1 MPADTPRDPAVAP
14 LLSVQDLV
22 IRIAGVNVVDGVS
35 LAVAEGRILAIVGE
49 SGCGKSLTALS
60 LLQLLPRAAQI
71 ADGRIL
77 LEGQDLTAL
86 DEPALRALRGDR
98 ASIIFQEPVA
108 SLNPLMRV
116 GEQVAEALRIHRGLS
131 RAQAQQEAIAMLA
144 QVGIPDPAMRAAQFP
159 FELSG
164 GMCQRIMIAAALVC
178 RPRLLIAD
186 EPTTALDVTIQAQ
199 ILDLMKRLRDEVG
212 TTIVLIT
219 HDMGVVADMADDVA
233 VMYGGRVI
241 ESGPVDAIFAAPA
254 HPYTRLL
261 LATVPRL
268 DGARKTALRT
278 IEGHVPGADAWPQGC
293 RFRDRCPLASTRCE
307 TRPEPVHVAGL
318 DHQVAC
324 WHTDRVAEMA

>member
-1 MPADTPRDPAVAP
+1 MGSEAVP
-14 LLSVQDLV
+14 LPLSAVLSVKDLV
-22 IRIAGVNVVDGVS
+22 IQIAGVNVVDGVS
-35 LAVAEGRILAIVGE
+35 LAAAEGSILAIVGE

-60 LLQLLPRAAQI
+60 ILQLLPGAAQI
-71 ADGRIL
+71 AGGKIH
-77 LEGQDLTAL
+77 LEGAELTVM
-86 DEPALRALRGDR
+86 DEAELRQVRGNR

-116 GEQVAEALRIHRGLS
+116 GAQVEEALRIHRGLS
-131 RAQAQQEAIAMLA
+131 DDQARQQAIAMLA
-144 QVGIPDPAMRAAQFP
+144 MVGIPDPALRAAQFP

-233 VMYGGRVI
+233 VMYGGRVV
-241 ESGPVDAIFAAPA
+241 ESGPVEQIFATPA

-268 DGARKTALRT
+268 DGQRKTVLRT
-278 IEGHVPGADAWPQGC
+278 IEGQVPSADTWPQGC
-293 RFRDRCPLASTRCE
+293 RFRDRCPLASAACSE
-307 TRPEPVHVAGL
+307 RPVLTPLAQA

-324 WHTDRVAEMA
+324 WHTDRVATMA

>member
-1 MPADTPRDPAVAP
+1 MGSEAVPVP
-14 LLSVQDLV
+14 LSAVLSVKDLV

-35 LAVAEGRILAIVGE
+35 LAAAEGSILAIVGE

-60 LLQLLPRAAQI
+60 ILQLLPGAAQI
-71 ADGRIL
+71 AGGKIH
-77 LEGQDLTAL
+77 LEGAELTAM
-86 DEPALRALRGDR
+86 DEAELRQVRGNR

-116 GEQVAEALRIHRGLS
+116 GAQVEEALRIHRGLS
-131 RAQAQQEAIAMLA
+131 DDQARQQAIAMLA
-144 QVGIPDPAMRAAQFP
+144 MVGIPDPALRAAQFP

-233 VMYGGRVI
+233 VMYGGRVV
-241 ESGPVDAIFAAPA
+241 ESGPVEQIFATPA

-261 LATVPRL
+261 LATVPRF
-268 DGARKTALRT
+268 DGQRKTVLRT
-278 IEGHVPGADAWPQGC
+278 IEGQVPSADTWPQGC
-293 RFRDRCPLASTRCE
+293 RFRDRCPLASAACSE
-307 TRPEPVHVAGL
+307 RPVLTPLAQA

-324 WHTDRVAEMA
+324 WHTDRVAAMA

>member
-1 MPADTPRDPAVAP
+1 MAPEASTAPANTV
-14 LLSVQDLV
+14 LSVRDLV

-35 LAVAEGRILAIVGE
+35 LAAAEGKILAIVGE

-60 LLQLLPRAAQI
+60 ILSLLPAAAQI
-71 ADGRIL
+71 VG
-77 LEGQDLTAL
+77 GQIQLQGADLTAI
-86 DEPALRALRGDR
+86 DDVALREVRGNR

-116 GEQVAEALRIHRGLS
+116 GAQVEEALRIHRGLTGP
-131 RAQAQQEAIAMLA
+131 QAREQAIAMLA
-144 QVGIPDPAMRAAQFP
+144 MVGIPDPAQRAAQFP

-233 VMYGGRVI
+233 VMYGGRVV
-241 ESGPVDAIFAAPA
+241 ESGPVDQIFAAPA

-268 DGARKTALRT
+268 DGQRKTLLRT
-278 IEGHVPGADAWPQGC
+278 IEGQVPSADAWPQGC
-293 RFRDRCPLASTRCE
+293 RFRDRCPLASSKCGE
-307 TRPEPVHVAGL
+307 RPVLTPLAQA

-324 WHTDRVAEMA
+324 WHTDRVAAMA

>member
-1 MPADTPRDPAVAP
+1 MAPEASTAPANTV
-14 LLSVQDLV
+14 LSVRDLV

-35 LAVAEGRILAIVGE
+35 LAAAEGKILAIVGE

-60 LLQLLPRAAQI
+60 ILSLLPAAAQI
-71 ADGRIL
+71 VG
-77 LEGQDLTAL
+77 GQIQLQGADLTAM
-86 DEPALRALRGDR
+86 DDVALREVRGNR

-116 GEQVAEALRIHRGLS
+116 GAQVEEALRIHRGLTGP
-131 RAQAQQEAIAMLA
+131 QARQEAIAMLA
-144 QVGIPDPAMRAAQFP
+144 MVGIPDPAQRAAQFP

-233 VMYGGRVI
+233 VMYGGRVV
-241 ESGPVDAIFAAPA
+241 ESGPVDQIFAAPA

-268 DGARKTALRT
+268 DGQRKTVLRT
-278 IEGHVPGADAWPQGC
+278 IEGQVPSADAWPQGC
-293 RFRDRCPLASTRCE
+293 RFSDRCPLASSKCGE
-307 TRPEPVHVAGL
+307 RPVLTPLAQA

-324 WHTDRVAEMA
+324 WHTDRVAAMA

>member
-1 MPADTPRDPAVAP
+1 MAPEASAAPANTV
-14 LLSVQDLV
+14 LTVKDLV

-35 LAVAEGRILAIVGE
+35 LAAAEGKILAIVGE

-60 LLQLLPRAAQI
+60 ILSLLPAAAQI
-71 ADGRIL
+71 VG
-77 LEGQDLTAL
+77 GQIQLQGADLTAM
-86 DEPALRALRGDR
+86 DDVALREVRGNR

-116 GEQVAEALRIHRGLS
+116 GAQVEEALRIHRGLTGP
-131 RAQAQQEAIAMLA
+131 QARQEAIAMLA
-144 QVGIPDPAMRAAQFP
+144 MVGIPDPAQRAAQFP

-233 VMYGGRVI
+233 VMYGGRVV
-241 ESGPVDAIFAAPA
+241 ESGPVEQIFAAPA

-268 DGARKTALRT
+268 NGQRKTVLRT
-278 IEGHVPGADAWPQGC
+278 IEGQVPSADAWPQGC
-293 RFRDRCPLASTRCE
+293 RFRDRCPLASSKCGE
-307 TRPEPVHVAGL
+307 RPVLTPLAQA

-324 WHTDRVAEMA
+324 WHTDRVAAMA

>member
-1 MPADTPRDPAVAP
+1 MGSEAVPVP
-14 LLSVQDLV
+14 LSAVLSVKDLV

-35 LAVAEGRILAIVGE
+35 LAAAEGSILAIVGE

-60 LLQLLPRAAQI
+60 ILQLLPGAAQI
-71 ADGRIL
+71 AGGKIH
-77 LEGQDLTAL
+77 LEGAELTAM
-86 DEPALRALRGDR
+86 DEAELRQVRGNR

-116 GEQVAEALRIHRGLS
+116 GAQVEEALRIHRGLS
-131 RAQAQQEAIAMLA
+131 DDQARQQAIAMLA
-144 QVGIPDPAMRAAQFP
+144 MVGIPDPALRAAQFP

-233 VMYGGRVI
+233 VMYGGRVV
-241 ESGPVDAIFAAPA
+241 ESGPVEQIFATPA
-254 HPYTRLL
+254 HPYTRML

-268 DGARKTALRT
+268 DGQRKAVLRT
-278 IEGHVPGADAWPQGC
+278 IEGQVPSADAWPKGC
-293 RFRDRCPLASTRCE
+293 RFRDRCPLASASCSE
-307 TRPEPVHVAGL
+307 RPELTPLAQA

-324 WHTDRVAEMA
+324 WHTDRVAAMA

>member
-1 MPADTPRDPAVAP
+1 MGSEAVPVPLPAV
-14 LLSVQDLV
+14 LSVKDLV

-35 LAVAEGRILAIVGE
+35 LMASEGRILAIVGE

-60 LLQLLPRAAQI
+60 ILQLLPGAAQI
-71 ADGRIL
+71 AGGQIH
-77 LEGQDLTAL
+77 LEGAELTVM
-86 DEPALRALRGDR
+86 DEAGLRQVRGNR

-116 GEQVAEALRIHRGLS
+116 GEQVEEALRIHRGLTGP
-131 RAQAQQEAIAMLA
+131 QAREQAIAMLA
-144 QVGIPDPAMRAAQFP
+144 MVGIPDPAQRAAQFP

-233 VMYGGRVI
+233 VMYGGRVV
-241 ESGPVDAIFAAPA
+241 ESGPVEQIFAAPA

-268 DGARKTALRT
+268 DGQRKTALRT
-278 IEGHVPGADAWPQGC
+278 IEGQVPSADAWPKGC
-293 RFRDRCPLASTRCE
+293 RFRDRCPLASASCSE
-307 TRPEPVHVAGL
+307 RPELTPLAQA

-324 WHTDRVAEMA
+324 WHTDRVAAMA

>member
-1 MPADTPRDPAVAP
+1 MAPEASAAPANTVLTVR
-14 LLSVQDLV
+14 DLV

-35 LAVAEGRILAIVGE
+35 LAAAEGKILAIVGE

-60 LLQLLPRAAQI
+60 ILSLLPAAAQI
-71 ADGRIL
+71 VG
-77 LEGQDLTAL
+77 GQIQLQGADLTAM
-86 DEPALRALRGDR
+86 DDVALREVRGNR

-116 GEQVAEALRIHRGLS
+116 GAQVEEALRIHRGLTGP
-131 RAQAQQEAIAMLA
+131 QAREQAIAMLA
-144 QVGIPDPAMRAAQFP
+144 MVGIPDPAQRAAQFP

-233 VMYGGRVI
+233 VMYGGRVV
-241 ESGPVDAIFAAPA
+241 ERGPVDQIFAAPA

-268 DGARKTALRT
+268 DGQRKTVLRT
-278 IEGHVPGADAWPQGC
+278 IEGQVPSADAWPQGC
-293 RFRDRCPLASTRCE
+293 RFRDRCPLVSSKCSE
-307 TRPEPVHVAGL
+307 RPVLTPLAQA

-324 WHTDRVAEMA
+324 WHTDRVAAMA